1 MDDSD
6 GSITVGGP
14 LWRAIRL
21 VESGCY
27 TSANFAFFAII
38 PSNVLTLKPGS
49 N

>member
-6 GSITVGGP
+6 GGVTVGGP
-14 LWRAIRL
+14 LRRAIRR
-21 VESGCY
+21 VECVCY
-27 TSANFAFFAII
+27 TSANFAFFTIM